1 MKCLKFNG
9 SHKKGTIQTQKTLN
23 RQQHDVLL
31 EILVTSKW
39 LIAVSD
45 TPKCPLCLKITKTDD
60 ARLPCTSWKKDFHL
74 MSLGPDFDSSGH
86 CHMCSSNNNM
96 SLDDLSEDEIDLP
109 LKLQEIVNNRGL
121 KLIHQNI

>member
-1 MKCLKFNG
+1 
-9 SHKKGTIQTQKTLN
+9 
-23 RQQHDVLL
+23 
-31 EILVTSKW
+31 
-39 LIAVSD
+39 
-45 TPKCPLCLKITKTDD
+45 
-60 ARLPCTSWKKDFHL
+60 

-86 CHMCSSNNNM
+86 CHMSSSDNNM

>member
-1 MKCLKFNG
+1 MFVLPVASFSVVMWSLVLDLLQLAIHQSVLSVSKL
-9 SHKKGTIQTQKTLN
+9 QKQMMLVFP
-23 RQQHDVLL
+23 VLH
-31 EILVTSKW
+31 
-39 LIAVSD
+39 
-45 TPKCPLCLKITKTDD
+45 
-60 ARLPCTSWKKDFHL
+60 ARRIFI

-86 CHMCSSNNNM
+86 CHMSSSDNNM

>member
-1 MKCLKFNG
+1 
-9 SHKKGTIQTQKTLN
+9 
-23 RQQHDVLL
+23 
-31 EILVTSKW
+31 
-39 LIAVSD
+39 
-45 TPKCPLCLKITKTDD
+45 
-60 ARLPCTSWKKDFHL
+60 

-86 CHMCSSNNNM
+86 CHMCSSNNM

>member
-1 MKCLKFNG
+1 MKCLQFSD

-31 EILVTSKW
+31 EIVVTSNW

-45 TPKCPLCLKITKTDD
+45 TPKCPLCLKITKTED
-60 ARLPCTSWKKDFHL
+60 ARLPCTSCKKDFHL
-74 MSLGPDFDSSGH
+74 MSLGPDFDFSGH
-86 CHMCSSNNNM
+86 CHMCSSNNM
-96 SLDDLSEDEIDLP
+96 SLDDLSDEIDLP
-109 LKLQEIVNNRGL
+109 LKLQEIFNNRGL